1 MHSLLERVFSVPT
14 DLISEEDIH
23 MPEKLILI
31 LMYSATS
38 ASGLF
43 LILNIGGV
51 IGTIGGLLL
60 MSFAGMGLV
69 GMLKFG

>member
-14 DLISEEDIH
+14 DLIPEEDIH

>member
-1 MHSLLERVFSVPT
+1 MHSFLERVFSVPT

-38 ASGLF
+38 ACGLF
-43 LILNIGGV
+43 LILNVGGV